1 MQQDSQ
7 SPKPWY
13 RQPWAWFLLTP
24 LITIVIVMTAFISV
38 SIKMADD
45 VVVDNYSREGRMYNE
60 RLEQDMQARAL
71 NMQADI
77 SFDMETF
84 EAWLNL
90 TGEDDPESLVLL
102 LQHPTEADLDQ
113 VVVLK
118 RTATGRYRGDL
129 DAGLAHRRYLQLFAG
144 ESEADRTSAGWRLKA
159 ELNFSDQQAVV
170 MVPLER

>member
-24 LITIVIVMTAFISV
+24 LITIIIVMTAFISV
-38 SIKMADD
+38 SVKMADD

-60 RLEQDMQARAL
+60 RLEQDWRAKAL
-71 NMQADI
+71 HMQADI
-77 SFDMETF
+77 QFDLATYEV
-84 EAWLNL
+84 WLNL
-90 TGEDDPESLVLL
+90 SGADDPVSLVLL
-102 LQHPTEADLDQ
+102 LQHPTSADLDQ
-113 VVVLK
+113 LVVLK

-129 DAGLAHRRYLQLFAG
+129 DASLAHRRYLQLFAG
-144 ESEADRTSAGWRLKA
+144 ESEADRTGAEWRLKA